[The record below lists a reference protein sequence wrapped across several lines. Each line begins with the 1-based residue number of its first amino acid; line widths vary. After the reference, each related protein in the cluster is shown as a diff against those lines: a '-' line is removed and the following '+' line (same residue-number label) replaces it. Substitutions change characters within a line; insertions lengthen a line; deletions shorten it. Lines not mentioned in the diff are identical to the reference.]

1 MFGILV
7 TLVYALGS
15 GYFVDNSG
23 WYSSLRRPAWQPPDW
38 VFGVIWP
45 YNFLALGFAS
55 WQLASGSRPGLHW
68 VWVSLFAASVA
79 AALMWSYEFYRS
91 RRLGRAA
98 RYLQVA
104 AVLTVP
110 VFALPWFESPL
121 AGALLIPYQV
131 WIVLAA
137 GLSTAYARLNGQGQ

>member
-7 TLVYALGS
+7 VLVYALGS

-23 WYSSLRRPAWQPPDW
+23 WYASLRRPAWQPPDW

-55 WQLASGSRPGLHW
+55 WQLGSGSRPGLYWAW
-68 VWVSLFAASVA
+68 VGLFAVSVFT
-79 AALMWSYEFYRS
+79 ALMWSYEFYRC
-91 RRLGRAA
+91 RRLHRAA
-98 RYLQVA
+98 RYLQA
-104 AVLTVP
+104 TALLTVP
-110 VFALPWFESPL
+110 VFSLSWLESAL
-121 AGALLIPYQV
+121 AGVLLLPYQV

-137 GLSTAYARLNGQGQ
+137 ALSTQYARLNSVD